1 MLVLGVC
8 MLRFYP
14 YNAMK
19 QFGAARP
26 VTGGPRR
33 LGADPIETTVPGRGS
48 RIEDRSHHHLHRTSV
63 LTRLS
68 RFKNTGGIRDKYTGR
83 TRDGLYP
90 WAGEK

>member
-8 MLRFYP
+8 MLRIYP
-14 YNAMK
+14 YHAMK

-26 VTGGPRR
+26 VTGGPR
-33 LGADPIETTVPGRGS
+33 GS
-48 RIEDRSHHHLHRTSV
+48 RIEDRSHHHLYRTSV